1 MDERCFNSSGYKV
14 FILCLSYRKCRTI
27 KRDVNQVGKMRI
39 RVLRSI
45 YFLRLRDTL
54 ALTDT

>member
-1 MDERCFNSSGYKV
+1 MDERCFDSSGYKV
-14 FILCLSYRKCRTI
+14 FILCLSYRKRRTI
-27 KRDVNQVGKMRI
+27 KRDANQVGKMRI

-54 ALTDT
+54 ARTKH